1 MGTGKFAV
9 LSFAVDPGV
18 IGLCD
23 AHNTFH
29 SLERFLL
36 AIFIR
41 VLRLRWLAV
50 SRAADNY
57 SPP

>member
-1 MGTGKFAV
+1 MGTGKFSV
-9 LSFAVDPGV
+9 LSFAVYPGV

-23 AHNTFH
+23 AHNTFQ